1 MKTQD
6 SRQFPLRQMILAL
19 VFLGIVGLLIEL
31 LLLEHFDSITQ
42 WIPLVSLGL
51 GLATSVAV
59 ARRPTRSSMLAFQL
73 MMAVFVVTGLLGLVL
88 HLKGNVEWEL
98 ERSPDLGGWQLIW
111 EALRGATP
119 VLAPGALAQL
129 GLLGLAWS
137 YRHPAMD
144 PDYKAKEMIQ

>member
-59 ARRPTRSSMLAFQL
+59 ARRPTRSSI
-73 MMAVFVVTGLLGLVL
+73 
-88 HLKGNVEWEL
+88 
-98 ERSPDLGGWQLIW
+98 RSS
-111 EALRGATP
+111 AAT
-119 VLAPGALAQL
+119 
-129 GLLGLAWS
+129 
-137 YRHPAMD
+137 R
-144 PDYKAKEMIQ
+144 